1 MTEREQKLID
11 AYIPSPRDTTL
22 GDFEYYVEDL
32 SGRIQRVEI
41 TDILPLLNDSDE
53 TIYLVVQSTTRKRVK
68 GWGEYGGF
76 TKGYNVTFVDKSSEV
91 KKTLVGQI
99 HESKTQQT
107 AMRRMQESQTACTFQ
122 DQSRQRR
129 DFYGNAYMQLP
140 VLWALS

>member
-32 SGRIQRVEI
+32 SGRVQRVEI

-76 TKGYNVTFVDKSSEV
+76 TKGYMYDNKQDCKDGTHNCYAYWEKLRD
-91 KKTLVGQI
+91 
-99 HESKTQQT
+99 
-107 AMRRMQESQTACTFQ
+107 MQMAEANT
-122 DQSRQRR
+122 
-129 DFYGNAYMQLP
+129 
-140 VLWALS
+140 